1 MYKKW
6 IELEQKNSFYFIA
19 YLYMYMH
26 IITYTFDETMIVDVP
41 VPPDPPNTNITYSPP
56 YVENCVI
63 VFSTPFGKYI
73 LQIHGFQCLYFMSLY
88 IKMIHVQCKYFNLV
102 STRIF
107 FFWGGGGLCSLILQ
121 MDLFITLTNMLDS
134 FLAHLN

>member
-41 VPPDPPNTNITYSPP
+41 VPPDPPNTNIAYSPP

-73 LQIHGFQCLYFMSLY
+73 ILQIHGFQCLYFMSLY
-88 IKMIHVQCKYFNLV
+88 IKMIQSCTMQIFQLGFYKNL
-102 STRIF
+102 
-107 FFWGGGGLCSLILQ
+107 GGGGVLCSLILQ
-121 MDLFITLTNMLDS
+121 MDLFITLTDMLDS